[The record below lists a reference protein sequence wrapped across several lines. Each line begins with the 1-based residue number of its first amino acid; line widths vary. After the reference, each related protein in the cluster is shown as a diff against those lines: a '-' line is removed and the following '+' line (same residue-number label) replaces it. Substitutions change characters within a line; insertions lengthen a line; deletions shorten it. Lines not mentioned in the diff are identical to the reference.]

1 MSLILKADNFLINVN
16 ATAFSIMVPPPAPPS
31 APSAPPLNRSS
42 TLPNIPPSARVIT
55 HERSHLAPE
64 DAIFQASPPRRP
76 SAAVNQLRMTN
87 GDAGRLRS
95 RGRHNDGTK
104 SSNRK
109 RKATWKK
116 LLWVKQSC
124 MVYFNSEMNKKLY

>member
-1 MSLILKADNFLINVN
+1 
-16 ATAFSIMVPPPAPPS
+16 MVPPLAPQS
-31 APSAPPLNRSS
+31 VPPLNRSS
-42 TLPNIPPSARVIT
+42 TVPNIPSSRTTP

-64 DAIFQASPPRRP
+64 DAIFQASPPRRQ
-76 SAAVNQLRMTN
+76 STAVNQLRMTN

-95 RGRHNDGTK
+95 RGRHTERTK
-104 SSNRK
+104 SSNRR

-124 MVYFNSEMNKKLY
+124 ILYLHSAPGYVY